1 MLLDRVSS
9 GQTGQGIEALK
20 WMEAKAVSQII
31 AGEHP
36 QIAAIV
42 LAHLEPEQSAAV
54 LPLLTEEK
62 RTDILMRIASLNEV
76 PQSALTE
83 LDQLVEKQANA
94 APPSALRKVGGARH
108 RRDILN
114 SMEKEKSTEEMGKI
128 EKADGEMHQQIKDL
142 LFVFDNL
149 LDIDDRGI
157 QALLREVGSD
167 TLAVALR
174 GAEPEVQDRIL
185 KNMSKRA
192 AEILKDDMEARG
204 PVKLTDV
211 GDGAEGDRRHRSAS
225 RRRGHHQSRRQ
236 GAAASLS
243 ENAKS
248 GRGGQAA
255 PPVSERAKFAAAE
268 RWTAPDVSS
277 PAAAGSFPTVAGLA
291 DLQAEAHKE
300 AFDQG
305 LKEGREAGPRRG
317 AGAGRA
323 AVRDVLRPREALRD
337 LGRRGGARAAHPGDG
352 AGPPDR
358 AARAQD
364 GSLADHRDRPRGDR
378 RAARGR
384 PRRARAPASRGR
396 RGVCGSISHRPR
408 PSAPGSSSEDPVM
421 ARGGCQITTATSRI
435 DARLETRLGAILSE
449 APSVMPTPR
458 AEPRERPRPR
468 RWAEALVHARE
479 RMANV
484 SEIIVE
490 GTLNRMVG
498 MTLEAVGCEAAVGGR
513 CLIDTAEDRQIEAEV
528 VGFSGDKL
536 FLMPTGDI
544 RGVMPGA
551 RVVPTRSV
559 STAAVGDE
567 LLGPRARRCGPALG
581 RARAS

>member
-1 MLLDRVSS
+1 MADKADELAGTQRAAILLMSLGEQDAANLLKQLDAREVQKLGIAMAELKEISREQMTAVLEKFIGVADSKANIAGGSPDFVRRVLTQAVGKQKTDMLLDRVSS

-94 APPSALRKVGGARH
+94 APPSALRKVGGARTAAN
-108 RRDILN
+108 ILN

-211 GDGAEGDRRHRSAS
+211 ETAQKEIVVIAQRLAE
-225 RRRGHHQSRRQ
+225 
-236 GAAASLS
+236 
-243 ENAKS
+243 
-248 GRGGQAA
+248 
-255 PPVSERAKFAAAE
+255 
-268 RWTAPDVSS
+268 
-277 PAAAGSFPTVAGLA
+277 
-291 DLQAEAHKE
+291 
-300 AFDQG
+300 
-305 LKEGREAGPRRG
+305 
-317 AGAGRA
+317 
-323 AVRDVLRPREALRD
+323 
-337 LGRRGGARAAHPGDG
+337 
-352 AGPPDR
+352 
-358 AARAQD
+358 
-364 GSLADHRDRPRGDR
+364 
-378 RAARGR
+378 
-384 PRRARAPASRGR
+384 
-396 RGVCGSISHRPR
+396 
-408 PSAPGSSSEDPVM
+408 
-421 ARGGCQITTATSRI
+421 
-435 DARLETRLGAILSE
+435 
-449 APSVMPTPR
+449 
-458 AEPRERPRPR
+458 
-468 RWAEALVHARE
+468 
-479 RMANV
+479 
-484 SEIIVE
+484 E
-490 GTLNRMVG
+490 GTINL
-498 MTLEAVGCEAAVGGR
+498 GGKGGG
-513 CLIDTAEDRQIEAEV
+513 EFV
-528 VGFSGDKL
+528 
-536 FLMPTGDI
+536 
-544 RGVMPGA
+544 
-551 RVVPTRSV
+551 
-559 STAAVGDE
+559 
-567 LLGPRARRCGPALG
+567 
-581 RARAS
+581 